1 MAAEEEAATLAA
13 EEAQRKKEEEEA
25 AADKKNK
32 KNKEVQ
38 EADAV
43 EEVEEEIEL
52 KVIDGTKRERT
63 MLTMKRPLKNM
74 SSVLRQQIVNL
85 PPAKFVDAP
94 QTLVFD
100 ARGMLYDR
108 VLNWDVIQM
117 PVIEKMCK
125 MLQNPDCVEK
135 KYSLLEKIQNLDEV
149 CRIAPRAGV
158 FLHSCVILSTLHNIF
173 HLKATCSPRTFS
185 SSLQA
190 IFASGCCQA
199 SRSHHTTPLH
209 FILNLSGAPPHRL
222 PFLVCL
228 RSRRSKSKRR
238 ALSLIWTRSGRHGL
252 RLLAIRV

>member
-1 MAAEEEAATLAA
+1 MAA

-32 KNKEVQ
+32 EVQ

-43 EEVEEEIEL
+43 EEVEEEIEI

-158 FLHSCVILSTLHNIF
+158 FLHSCVILSTLHNMF
-173 HLKATCSPRTFS
+173 HLKQLARLVHSPLVFK
-185 SSLQA
+185 Q
-190 IFASGCCQA
+190 
-199 SRSHHTTPLH
+199 
-209 FILNLSGAPPHRL
+209 
-222 PFLVCL
+222 FL
-228 RSRRSKSKRR
+228 RR
-238 ALSLIWTRSGRHGL
+238 AVA
-252 RLLAIRV
+252 RLLAVITPSPFISSSTSLVHHLIVFHSSCVSAPGDRRAKEERSR

>member
-1 MAAEEEAATLAA
+1 MLTRLVQSAVAAEEEAATLAA

-173 HLKATCSPRTFS
+173 HLKQLARPVHSP
-185 SSLQA
+185 
-190 IFASGCCQA
+190 
-199 SRSHHTTPLH
+199 
-209 FILNLSGAPPHRL
+209 L
-222 PFLVCL
+222 PYKQFL
-228 RSRRSKSKRR
+228 RR
-238 ALSLIWTRSGRHGL
+238 AVA
-252 RLLAIRV
+252 RLLAVITPPPFISSSTSLVHHLIVFHSSCVSAPGDRRAKEERSR

>member
-1 MAAEEEAATLAA
+1 LLTRLVQSAVAAEEEAATLAA
-13 EEAQRKKEEEEA
+13 EEAQRKKEEDEA

-43 EEVEEEIEL
+43 EEEEEEIEI

-74 SSVLRQQIVNL
+74 SPVLRQQIVNL

-108 VLNWDVIQM
+108 VINWDVIQM

-135 KYSLLEKIQNLDEV
+135 KYSLLEKIQTLDEV
-149 CRIAPRAGV
+149 CRIAPTV
-158 FLHSCVILSTLHNIF
+158 DDSMHSCVILSTQHTNYSDSSNFEFGASYIF
-173 HLKATCSPRTFS
+173 LLATRNYFVG
-185 SSLQA
+185 L
-190 IFASGCCQA
+190 
-199 SRSHHTTPLH
+199 
-209 FILNLSGAPPHRL
+209 LSGFSRPSPPPTISFSTSLLHHLIVFCLWHVSAPGH
-222 PFLVCL
+222 
-228 RSRRSKSKRR
+228 RR
-238 ALSLIWTRSGRHGL
+238 AKEERPR
-252 RLLAIRV
+252 